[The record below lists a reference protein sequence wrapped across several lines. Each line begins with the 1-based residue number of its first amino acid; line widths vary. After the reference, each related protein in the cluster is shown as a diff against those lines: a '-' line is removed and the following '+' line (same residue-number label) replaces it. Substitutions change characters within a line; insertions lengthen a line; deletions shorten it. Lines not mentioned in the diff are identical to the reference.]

1 MLVWLRVVRDD
12 QSDKFSQVLSSR
24 NVWAVVNGKR
34 RKTSQVENKAFVER
48 YSKQYRSG
56 WEQNLRDKEQ
66 VGDVQEKQMK
76 RMMISLVSKRV

>member
-34 RKTSQVENKAFVER
+34 RKKSQVENKAFVE
-48 YSKQYRSG
+48 QYRSW